1 MRVAPSIGATLFLF
15 GGKGGVGGEKLFP
28 SLCPLLA
35 LHYFCSEFT
44 CLNLK
49 CIEKWKNLMRKNSF
63 SLLETEK
70 L

>member
-1 MRVAPSIGATLFLF
+1 MRVVPSIGATLFLL
-15 GGKGGVGGEKLFP
+15 GEIGGGEKLFP

-35 LHYFCSEFT
+35 LCYFCSEVT

-49 CIEKWKNLMRKNSF
+49 CIEKWKKLMRKNNF